1 MVQALEKTGQF
12 LSLGHYS
19 DMTARLYLG
28 ELRYFFSYFSEVN
41 PSDLTSDHVME
52 YLLYLTKTL
61 GCSRSKCCSGAQSIS
76 FFLRNVL
83 QKPYVIPTVIYPRRS
98 KKLPGVMSA
107 EEIQKVINSI
117 ENVKHRVLVMLFYST
132 GIRLSEMAHLRI
144 TDIDSKNMRIKV
156 VQGKGSKDRYTI
168 LSQAVLLELRAY
180 YVQYRPVE
188 YLFNGEAKGRRYS
201 LRSIEKVVQN
211 ALLKAGLQ
219 NKEYS
224 VHTIRHSFATHLVDN
239 GTDLHTVKELLGHNS
254 LSTTMQ
260 YLHLSHKRIEG
271 VTNPYDMLPVNI
283 PSKGLTPGS
292 LLEQLQ

>member
-1 MVQALEKTGQF
+1 
-12 LSLGHYS
+12 
-19 DMTARLYLG
+19 MTARLYLG
-28 ELRYFFSYFSEVN
+28 ELRYFFSYFSDVPPPN
-41 PSDLTSDHVME
+41 LTSDQVME

-61 GCSRSKCCSGAQSIS
+61 GCSRSKCCSAAQSIS

-83 QKPYVIPTVIYPRRS
+83 QKPYAIPTVIYPRRS

-107 EEIQKVINSI
+107 EEIHKVISSI
-117 ENVKHRVLVMLFYST
+117 DNVKHRVLVMLFYST
-132 GIRLSEMAHLRI
+132 GIRLSEMSHLRI
-144 TDIDSKNMRIKV
+144 TDIDSKTMRIKV

-201 LRSIEKVVQN
+201 LRSIEKVVSN

-219 NKEYS
+219 NKDYS

-271 VTNPYDMLPVNI
+271 VVNPYDMLPVNI
-283 PSKGLTPGS
+283 ESRPVTPGS